1 MLTSHA
7 TLQRVSRWNDGE
19 PQMEKL
25 KTKFKTLLLKLSPR
39 LAISWGIEF
48 PRKSAN
54 RQFLENAIFKYLDTL
69 LNTDSAQCLFIGTDK
84 RSWHYRSR
92 FKAKYFTIDNDP
104 GKAIYG
110 DIRNHTIG
118 SATELTRQYERDQ
131 FDVIVANGL
140 IGFGINEMD
149 QCEAFFAGLEA
160 ILKPNGVLVLGHNNG
175 PSHIGFK
182 LEEVKNYHLF
192 DEFVP
197 YFNDLDQSRYVF
209 GDHIFVFLRRA
220 DCPRQL

>member
-1 MLTSHA
+1 M
-7 TLQRVSRWNDGE
+7 Q
-19 PQMEKL
+19 KL
-25 KTKFKTLLLKLSPR
+25 KNKFKTLLFKLSPR

-92 FKAKYFTIDNDP
+92 FQAKFFTIDNDP

-110 DIRNHTIG
+110 DTCNHTIG
-118 SATELTRQYERDQ
+118 SATELTLQYERDQ
-131 FDVIVANGL
+131 FDVIIANGL
-140 IGFGINEMD
+140 IGFGVNDRD
-149 QCEAFFAGLEA
+149 QCEALFAGLEA

-175 PSHIGFK
+175 PSHIDFK

-192 DEFVP
+192 EEFVP
-197 YFNDLDQSRYVF
+197 YANELDQPRYVF

-220 DCPRQL
+220 DRPQ